1 MTGTNIPFPAGASV
15 VAYLRDSGGEDQ
27 DLSTS
32 EQQAA
37 LQAWCN
43 SHNLQLTHIFKDE
56 ARPGS
61 SVVNRTAFNAMMSHF
76 HDQSCQDKG
85 VIIWK
90 YSRFSRD
97 FDDAQFF
104 KADLRRRGFIIYSI
118 NDNIPDTLEGKV
130 FETMI
135 DWMNQRYLN
144 DLATDIK
151 RGLHHIVK
159 EYGAVPGHPPPGFKR
174 EIYSI
179 GNRRDGSPHT
189 LSRWVID
196 PETAPVI
203 KAAWKMRAEGAT
215 IRQIDQQFHLFK
227 TRTMYSH
234 FFKNQIYNGTLVFG
248 DTIIKDYSPPL
259 IDEVTWKK
267 VQEMNAKNSMINRP
281 GRSDNPD
288 GPRRK
293 SSPFL
298 LSGLLYCS
306 KCGSIMNGSYVQFKG
321 KKSKEYYQCAR
332 AARQMSCDARRIPRG
347 AIEETV
353 INQVI
358 EYIKDPDLLAAHE
371 STRLERSRAKVEEA
385 ESQIKTLES
394 EITSMKRRISS
405 LINRLADDPNAP
417 QSIIDTIRDMERS
430 IADNHAKIELIKS
443 SPLPETTIRSAENVQ
458 QLSEKMSSVLHSD
471 DVQKKRNFIKLL
483 INRISVQLV
492 IDGDKA
498 YISGMTYFYKGEY
511 LILDLDISRDI

>member
-1 MTGTNIPFPAGASV
+1 MTSIIPFPPGASV

-27 DLSTS
+27 DLSIS

-37 LQAWCN
+37 LQSWCDD
-43 SHNLQLTHIFKDE
+43 HEIKLTNIFRDE

-61 SVVNRTAFNAMMSHF
+61 SVVKRTAFNAMMVHF
-76 HDQSCQDKG
+76 HDQSCQEKG

-104 KADLRRRGFIIYSI
+104 KADLRRRGYIIYSI

-135 DWMNQRYLN
+135 DWMNQRYLD

-159 EYGAVPGHPPPGFKR
+159 EFGAVPGHPPPGFKR

-179 GNRRDGSPHT
+179 GNRRDGSPHS

-196 PETAPVI
+196 PESAPVI

-215 IRQIDQQFHLFK
+215 IRQIDQQYHLFK

-234 FFKNQIYNGTLVFG
+234 FFRNQIYIGTLVYG

-259 IDEVTWKK
+259 IDEIVWKK
-267 VQEMNAKNSMINRP
+267 VQEMNAQNSMINRP

-306 KCGSIMNGSYVQFKG
+306 KCGSIMNVSYIQFKG

-332 AARQMSCDARRIPRG
+332 AARQMSCDARRIPRD

-358 EYIKDPDLLAAHE
+358 EYIKDPALLAAHE
-371 STRLERSRAKVEEA
+371 STRAERAQAKADEA
-385 ESQIKTLES
+385 DSQIRTLES
-394 EITSMKRRISS
+394 EIAFMKRRITS
-405 LINRLADDPNAP
+405 LINRLADDPTTP
-417 QSIIDTIRDMERS
+417 QSIIDTIREMERS
-430 IADNHAKIELIKS
+430 IAHKQAKIELIKS
-443 SPLPETTIRSAENVQ
+443 SPLPVTTIRSAEYIQ
-458 QLSEKMSSVLHSD
+458 RLSEKMSDVLHSD

-483 INRISVQLV
+483 INRISAQLV

-498 YISGMTYFYKGEY
+498 FISGMTYFYKGES
-511 LILDLDISRDI
+511 LILDFDLSRDI